1 MVSTVP
7 GVLGCIS
14 KKTVWLVPI
23 LLWGIQAGYS
33 QDKLETPQQQQNE
46 KIERLA
52 AAARSRPVNTTVGS
66 GDLLHVDVFD
76 VPDLS
81 RDARV
86 DESGDIS
93 FPLIPGKIRVGG
105 LTVFQVEE
113 RFAKLLLENGLV
125 THPQVSVFVKEQNSQ
140 PISVVGSV
148 TKPTVYQEFR
158 ATTLLEVLAQAG
170 GLSPDAGSTVIITR
184 PAPPKETPGENPGS
198 AGAGNA
204 AAESQTITIE
214 LKDLLE
220 SGDPAFNIPV
230 YGGDVITVPRAG
242 IVYVAG
248 AVNQPGAYV
257 LQDMGE
263 TLTILQALALA
274 HGVLSTAKSD
284 QAVVIRKDPNTGQKQ
299 EINIHLNKIIARKSE
314 DSLLYANDILFVP
327 DSTGKKVL
335 HRTGEA
341 VLSLTAGL
349 ALIRAS
355 R

>member
-7 GVLGCIS
+7 GVLGCIA

-33 QDKLETPQQQQNE
+33 QDKLETPQQQNE
-46 KIERLA
+46 KIEHLA

-113 RFAKLLLENGLV
+113 KFANLLLENGLV
-125 THPQVSVFVKEQNSQ
+125 SHPQVSVFVKEQNSQ

-148 TKPTVYQEFR
+148 TKPIVYQEFR
-158 ATTLLEVLAQAG
+158 PTTLLEVLAQAG
-170 GLSPDAGSTVIITR
+170 GLAPDAGSTVIITR
-184 PAPPKETPGENPGS
+184 PAPPKETPGGNPGS
-198 AGAGNA
+198 AGNA
-204 AAESQTITIE
+204 ATESQTITIE

-230 YGGDVITVPRAG
+230 HGGDVITVPRAG

-335 HRTGEA
+335 HRAGDA

-349 ALIRAS
+349 ALVRAA